1 MRAARKQRQFEESY
15 GMTAQ
20 EAAQDLGEAP
30 VGRNVP
36 DIGGTEN
43 AEVRAEAAEKLK
55 EEATRRRDAFQEQF
69 AEQARAK
76 FADEEQAQE
85 AFEEN
90 AVMYDRETAREVM
103 KNPVAYVGD
112 KKAYADPGPVSDTSE
127 EINTS
132 LQQLD
137 QAIEKQGQRAQRY
150 ADIEE
155 MAQIQ
160 SGTQDRLWPTEG
172 EEPVGEVSDERSA
185 SETDTLWSRMKK
197 PREQTAEMSTEAAK
211 SQLQNRVERETSV
224 DRIDRIVTLSEQANE
239 TEALETKQARLRAAT
254 ELPES
259 DGQVAR
265 DTAKQKAAE
274 ADQALRDQLKSAYT
288 EVAEGEEAE
297 RRAQEAYETLK
308 TATRDENL
316 GAGIRQLSDVD
327 GPTPTAIEDAQQT
340 AAANGTETAADAVIE
355 GSDDGVLQQA
365 GRAEIREAVAKEYG
379 RPTDDSKATL
389 RDVQDRYNDLKR
401 KEMTRPRPAGYD
413 EQIREEVAQMD
424 ETTRERLQTQAR
436 NDEQVAEALSRAE
449 TAAQRDLREEV
460 GPDRES
466 SPQQR
471 QRPERAASGERDAGG
486 EEKEPDRREQDREI
500 ERGGRR

>member
-1 MRAARKQRQFEESY
+1 
-15 GMTAQ
+15 
-20 EAAQDLGEAP
+20 
-30 VGRNVP
+30 
-36 DIGGTEN
+36 
-43 AEVRAEAAEKLK
+43 
-55 EEATRRRDAFQEQF
+55 
-69 AEQARAK
+69 
-76 FADEEQAQE
+76 
-85 AFEEN
+85 
-90 AVMYDRETAREVM
+90 
-103 KNPVAYVGD
+103 
-112 KKAYADPGPVSDTSE
+112 
-127 EINTS
+127 
-132 LQQLD
+132 
-137 QAIEKQGQRAQRY
+137 
-150 ADIEE
+150 
-155 MAQIQ
+155 
-160 SGTQDRLWPTEG
+160 
-172 EEPVGEVSDERSA
+172 
-185 SETDTLWSRMKK
+185 MKK